1 MKIETEVSIRCIV
14 TTLMD
19 NTSPVGETN
28 HDHESNAKL
37 REVSGVVASMVGD
50 IWWIYYENSKR
61 NEASM
66 KEAAD
71 IAKNALLGIKE
82 ALEDLSEED

>member
-1 MKIETEVSIRCIV
+1 MKITAEVSGQDMAAV
-14 TTLMD
+14 LMKD
-19 NTSPVGETN
+19 TSPVGETT
-28 HDHESNAKL
+28 HDNESNAKL
-37 REVSGVVASMVGD
+37 REVTESVGNMISD
-50 IWWIYYENSKR
+50 IWWIYDHNKNR

-66 KEAAD
+66 KEASD